1 MPRATPRYT
10 PQGIVRPYEAKE
22 SRMSTVALTEE
33 TFEDTVTQPGI
44 TLVDWWASWC
54 GPCRMFAPVFQT
66 ASDKHPDITFGKID
80 TEDQPALAGA
90 ARITS
95 IPTLMAF
102 RDGILV
108 FSQPGALPATALE
121 QVIQAVRDLDMD
133 NVRDQ
138 LAQQEKQQEK
148 QADR

>member
-1 MPRATPRYT
+1 
-10 PQGIVRPYEAKE
+10 
-22 SRMSTVALTEE
+22 MSTVALTSD
-33 TFEDTVTQPGI
+33 TFEDVVLRPGI
-44 TLVDWWASWC
+44 TLIDWWASWC
-54 GPCRMFAPVFQT
+54 GPCRMFAPVFQA

-108 FSQPGALPATALE
+108 FSQPGALPAAALE
-121 QVIQAVRDLDMD
+121 RVIKVVRDLDMD
-133 NVRDQ
+133 DIREQVAWQ
-138 LAQQEKQQEK
+138 ELAHEE
-148 QADR
+148 ASR

>member
-1 MPRATPRYT
+1 
-10 PQGIVRPYEAKE
+10 
-22 SRMSTVALTEE
+22 MSTVALTRD
-33 TFEDTVTQPGI
+33 TFEDTVTRPGI

-54 GPCRMFAPVFQT
+54 GPCRMFAPIFQA
-66 ASDKHPDITFGKID
+66 ASDQHPDITFGKVD
-80 TEDQPALAGA
+80 TEDQGTLAGA

-108 FSQPGALPATALE
+108 FSQPGALPAAALE

-133 NVRDQ
+133 EIRAR
-138 LAQQEKQQEK
+138 LARQEQE
-148 QADR
+148 QEASR

>member
-1 MPRATPRYT
+1 
-10 PQGIVRPYEAKE
+10 
-22 SRMSTVALTEE
+22 MSTVALTEE
-33 TFEDTVTQPGI
+33 TFEDTVIQPGI

-54 GPCRMFAPVFQT
+54 GPCRMFAPVFDA
-66 ASDKHPDITFGKID
+66 ASDTHEDITFAKVD

-108 FSQPGALPATALE
+108 FSQPGALPAAALE
-121 QVIQAVRDLDMD
+121 QLVQAVRDLDMD
-133 NVRDQ
+133 DVRDKI
-138 LAQQEKQQEK
+138 AQQETAAGQ
-148 QADR
+148 

>member
-1 MPRATPRYT
+1 
-10 PQGIVRPYEAKE
+10 
-22 SRMSTVALTEE
+22 MSTVALTEE
-33 TFEDTVTQPGI
+33 TFEEVVTKEGI

-54 GPCRMFAPVFQT
+54 GPCRMFAPVFDA
-66 ASDKHPDITFGKID
+66 ASDTHEDITFAKVD

-108 FSQPGALPATALE
+108 FSQPGALPAAALE
-121 QVIQAVRDLDMD
+121 QLVQAVRDLDMD
-133 NVRDQ
+133 EVRDKI
-138 LAQQEKQQEK
+138 AQQETAAGQ
-148 QADR
+148 

>member
-1 MPRATPRYT
+1 
-10 PQGIVRPYEAKE
+10 
-22 SRMSTVALTEE
+22 MSTVALTEE
-33 TFEDTVTQPGI
+33 TFEDTVTKEGI

-54 GPCRMFAPVFQT
+54 GPCRMFAPIFQV

-80 TEDQPALAGA
+80 TEDQQGLAGA

-108 FSQPGALPATALE
+108 FSQPGALPAAALE

-133 NVRDQ
+133 DVRDQ
-138 LAQQEKQQEK
+138 LARQETKAGQ
-148 QADR
+148 